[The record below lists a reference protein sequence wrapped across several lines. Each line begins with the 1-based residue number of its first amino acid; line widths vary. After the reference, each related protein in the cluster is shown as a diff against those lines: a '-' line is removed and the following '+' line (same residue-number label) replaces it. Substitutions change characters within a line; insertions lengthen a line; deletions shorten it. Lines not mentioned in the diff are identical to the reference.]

1 MKYLTIIAFLCLM
14 MSACDSG
21 PQADKPT
28 GDTKPS
34 AAAKGSSA
42 GSGAVAAKEPD
53 SELDKED
60 IPVASDF
67 EEKAEKEIT
76 KDNLDDEL
84 AKLEKE
90 VASDGDTKAAK
101 E

>member
-1 MKYLTIIAFLCLM
+1 MKYLTIITFLCLM
-14 MSACDSG
+14 TPACDSG
-21 PQADKPT
+21 QTSDKPT
-28 GDTKPS
+28 GDTKPT

-42 GSGAVAAKEPD
+42 GSAAVAEKEPD
-53 SELDKED
+53 AELDKED

-90 VASDGDTKAAK
+90 VAAGDTQPAK
-101 E
+101 Q

>member
-1 MKYLTIIAFLCLM
+1 MKYLTIITFLCLM
-14 MSACDSG
+14 TAACDSG
-21 PQADKPT
+21 QTSDKPT
-28 GDTKPS
+28 GDTKPT

-42 GSGAVAAKEPD
+42 GSAAVAEKEPD
-53 SELDKED
+53 AELDKED

-90 VASDGDTKAAK
+90 VAAGDTQPAK
-101 E
+101 Q